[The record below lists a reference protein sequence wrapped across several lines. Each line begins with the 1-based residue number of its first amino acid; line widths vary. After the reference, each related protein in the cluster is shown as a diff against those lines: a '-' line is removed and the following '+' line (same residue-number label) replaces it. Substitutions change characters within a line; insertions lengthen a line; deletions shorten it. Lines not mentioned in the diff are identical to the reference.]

1 MKRPDR
7 PTVLRWSLI
16 ALTAWLLPSYGTVG
30 MFTVADVVR
39 SGGLY
44 EGLFDPALLLAPPLF
59 GLIVGLPSWITG
71 FGLWAL
77 AHRFGRSSAAVAALI
92 GTIAPLPLLAWYL
105 HEHWTMNSYLPTDR
119 RIALLLN
126 ETPLVFSAV
135 AIGALTGWLIWRI
148 AYPSV
153 RPLAD
158 PRQP

>member
-16 ALTAWLLPSYGTVG
+16 ALTAWLLPSYGIMGTII
-30 MFTVADVVR
+30 VADVVR
-39 SGGLY
+39 SGGVY
-44 EGLFDPALLLAPPLF
+44 DGLFDPALLLNPPLF
-59 GLIVGLPSWITG
+59 GLIFGLPSWIIG

-77 AHRFGRSSAAVAALI
+77 AHRFGRSSAAMAALI

-105 HEHWTMNSYLPTDR
+105 YEQWTLNSYLPLDR

-126 ETPLVFSAV
+126 ESPLVISAV

-148 AYPSV
+148 AYSPV
-153 RPLAD
+153 RALAD